1 MGVNYFKLEVKNGEP
16 VHSVAKSQ
24 KYNAY
29 VCCVS
34 LKTGKFKPQ
43 FWQHYYHVALYL
55 LEW

>member
-1 MGVNYFKLEVKNGEP
+1 MVNLCIVLPSHKNTMLM
-16 VHSVAKSQ
+16 
-24 KYNAY
+24 Y
-29 VCCVS
+29 VVLV